1 MAPRGSRSGR
11 EAKPTATKARASNRA
26 GVSKRK
32 GRVDGDGDMD
42 MDGAARRL
50 KAGGAD
56 SASNSRTS
64 TRSANRTR
72 PTKIAQTVAK
82 HLGNG
87 TGGDLASRVKTA
99 VKGKGASLVFLRVH
113 GMKQS
118 KAAANP
124 DGGLKDLL
132 SFIER
137 KATSLLDGRRTR
149 QVIVKKVCLPDDSA
163 QHTIQPNQHLSLT
176 SIVTRCRR
184 VCIHRSQRSGCC

>member
-1 MAPRGSRSGR
+1 MAPRGSRPGR
-11 EAKPTATKARASNRA
+11 EAKPVATKARASNRA
-26 GVSKRK
+26 GVTKRK

-42 MDGAARRL
+42 MDGSAARRL
-50 KAGGAD
+50 KTGGAD
-56 SASNSRTS
+56 AASKSRTT
-64 TRSANRTR
+64 TRAANRTR

-99 VKGKGASLVFLRVH
+99 VKGASLVYLRVH

-149 QVIVKKVCLPDDSA
+149 QVIIKKVCFTERLGPT
-163 QHTIQPNQHLSLT
+163 HRQPSKHLSLT
-176 SIVTRCRR
+176 STVTRCRR
-184 VCIHRSQRSGCC
+184 LRLHRRQRSRCR